1 MAGSSLRLER
11 RTEPR
16 GEVVELAGELD
27 LTNAAQLDEALAGT
41 TAAAVFL
48 DLTRLTFIDSA
59 GLRAIDRGRT
69 VLVERGRRLVLVA
82 PPDSRAAWTFRVAG
96 LAGELLAGDP
106 ESPAS
111 QDGGAA
117 ADTA

>member
-1 MAGSSLRLER
+1 MAHSSLRLER

-16 GEVVELAGELD
+16 GDVVELAGELD

-41 TAAAVFL
+41 TAAAVYL
-48 DLTRLTFIDSA
+48 DLTRVTFIDSA
-59 GLRAIDRGRT
+59 GMRAIDRARG
-69 VLVERGRRLVLVA
+69 LLLERGRRLLLVA

-96 LAGELLAGDP
+96 FGDRLLAGDP

-111 QDGGAA
+111 RDGSAPGDIA
-117 ADTA
+117 

>member
-1 MAGSSLRLER
+1 MARSSLRLER

-41 TAAAVFL
+41 TAAAVYL

-59 GLRAIDRGRT
+59 GMRAIDRARAG
-69 VLVERGRRLVLVA
+69 LVEHGRRLLLVA

-96 LAGELLAGDP
+96 LTDELLAGDP
-106 ESPAS
+106 EPPAS
-111 QDGGAA
+111 PDGSAPG
-117 ADTA
+117 DTA

>member
-1 MAGSSLRLER
+1 MARSSLRLER

-41 TAAAVFL
+41 TAAAVYL
-48 DLTRLTFIDSA
+48 DLTRVTFIDSA
-59 GLRAIDRGRT
+59 GMRAIDRARGLLLEHGRQ
-69 VLVERGRRLVLVA
+69 LLLVA

-96 LAGELLAGDP
+96 FADQLLADDQEP
-106 ESPAS
+106 RARP
-111 QDGGAA
+111 DGGAPGE
-117 ADTA
+117 TA